1 MVRNIQSDRNASSQE
16 KLKIDL
22 RLILMISWK
31 TFYEGFQIYYRET
44 IKHWLKHEIRT
55 EKTLKVACWIQI

>member
-1 MVRNIQSDRNASSQE
+1 MVRNIHNASSQE
-16 KLKIDL
+16 KQKIAVK
-22 RLILMISWK
+22 LILMISWK

-55 EKTLKVACWIQI
+55 EKTLKVVCWIQI